1 MILGPVML
9 ELGLHPLVTA
19 STSLLLVGAS
29 SSSATVGF
37 ALADRLDYGW
47 GIIMFVLCVIAST
60 VGVAGIGKIVR
71 RSGKASLIVFLL
83 VFIMFAGGLLTAV
96 SSPCEHRLRTSQ
108 TVWCFMY
115 TVLCSLLCSHPRMS
129 VCLHKLWNHT
139 TARNGSTMCTDACR
153 SLEAYMLSATFMMD
167 TGLDSWISAN
177 RNPNLHKHHIAD
189 LRPGGYAPLNKVYN
203 INCGPQCYTM

>member
-47 GIIMFVLCVIAST
+47 AIIMFVLCVVAST

-96 SSPCEHRLRTSQ
+96 SPPLLPSILRDVPKQNIQLRDALLWINCHVYYLVEHAQKQGWLILAMPNVDANYS
-108 TVWCFMY
+108 
-115 TVLCSLLCSHPRMS
+115 
-129 VCLHKLWNHT
+129 
-139 TARNGSTMCTDACR
+139 GACR
-153 SLEAYMLSATFMMD
+153 FLEAYMLSATFMKD
-167 TGLDSWISAN
+167 TE
-177 RNPNLHKHHIAD
+177 
-189 LRPGGYAPLNKVYN
+189 PGF
-203 INCGPQCYTM
+203 